1 MAADHF
7 NLQLESASEHLN
19 TPRFSERVQAALS
32 QWLGRPVKL
41 QIGLVE
47 GELSTPSRIDDQV
60 RADQMN
66 AARVSIDQDPVVRQL
81 IDRVDGAVDENSIA
95 PLGGS

>member
-1 MAADHF
+1 M
-7 NLQLESASEHLN
+7 E
-19 TPRFSERVQAALS
+19 
-32 QWLGRPVKL
+32 L

-47 GELSTPSRIDDQV
+47 GELSTPSRIDEQV
-60 RADQMN
+60 RADKMS

-81 IDRVDGAVDENSIA
+81 IDKVDGAVDENSIA